1 MKASVPVPN
10 VVRAGKPFTAGS
22 DGRGTVVGAFAG
34 LDVDSQLVGRIAGA
48 HWGRLA
54 ATACLL
60 GHHDVLQCGI
70 QMRYHSAMSKP
81 APLIED
87 DEAEGEARALAAAI
101 AESDADPRTAPH
113 EEVRAWL
120 LRLALGEFD
129 APPPEPH

>member
-1 MKASVPVPN
+1 
-10 VVRAGKPFTAGS
+10 
-22 DGRGTVVGAFAG
+22 
-34 LDVDSQLVGRIAGA
+34 
-48 HWGRLA
+48 
-54 ATACLL
+54 
-60 GHHDVLQCGI
+60 
-70 QMRYHSAMSKP
+70 MRYHSAMSKP

-120 LRLALGEFD
+120 LRLAKGEFD